1 MKYEYLLFNVLVMAG
16 PIGFSFENK
25 VRFAS
30 RWPMV
35 FTAIAAVLVPF
46 VLWDALVV
54 GRHWWFNQDYTTG
67 FRVAGLPVEEILFFV
82 SVPFACLF
90 VWEVF
95 FAHREAA
102 VVIRTGTLGVFAACS
117 LIIGTLFLLLGYEY
131 PGLVLLA
138 LALVIGLDLVLKTG
152 VLLESRTYRYLGVLA
167 VFILLF
173 NGYLTARPLVLY
185 DTSFQLGIYIFTIPL
200 EDFFY
205 GFALILFTLILY
217 EKLRRVRHA

>member
-1 MKYEYLLFNVLVMAG
+1 MKYEYLLFNLLVLAG
-16 PIGFSFENK
+16 PVGFSFENK

-30 RWPMV
+30 RWPSV
-35 FTAIAAVLVPF
+35 FTAIAAALIPF
-46 VLWDALVV
+46 AVWDALVA
-54 GRHWWFNQDYTTG
+54 GRHWWFNDNFTMG

-95 FAHREAA
+95 FAHRDSAA
-102 VVIRTGTLGVFAACS
+102 VIHARVIGVFTIGS
-117 LIIGTLFLLLGYEY
+117 LIAGALVFLLGYEY
-131 PGLVLLA
+131 PGLVFLA
-138 LALVIGLDLVLKTG
+138 LALVAGLDQLLRTG
-152 VLLESRTYRYLGVLA
+152 VLRQGRTYRYLGVLS

-185 DTSFQLGIYIFTIPL
+185 DTSFQLGIHVFTIPV

-205 GFALILFTLILY
+205 GFALILLTLIYY
-217 EKLRRVRHA
+217 EKLRRVCHA